1 MSAPIVL
8 GIDLGT
14 SNSVGAVMQGDRV
27 IIVPDAEGNRIHP
40 SVVSFHPSGN
50 VICGHKAKARRIVDP
65 ENTVF
70 SMKRL
75 MGRRFGS
82 PEVRAV
88 RARAP
93 YVIKEGPNEQPMIA
107 TRGGEFTVPQ
117 VSAIVLSYLRQLA
130 ETHLG
135 QPVAH
140 AVITVPANF
149 NDGQR
154 EATKAAG
161 RLAGLEV
168 LRILNEPTAAALAY
182 GYGKSLQSRVAIFDF
197 GGGTFD
203 ITILRLQQRIFEVLA
218 TAGDTYLGGDDIDL
232 RLVDAMIQAFL
243 QVHNIDL
250 RQAPLAVQRLRAVA
264 EQVKC
269 QLSDRARA
277 MVRVQ
282 EIAHGPGGA
291 ALDFSFSLTRD
302 GMNAKVVDI
311 VDRAFVVCDEALR
324 LAGTDVSQIDDM
336 VLVGGTTKM
345 PLVRDRVR
353 QYFGKEPR
361 ADINPDEVVA
371 VGAAIQGATLMQD
384 AGAGERPKALLLD
397 VTPRALGVATVGGY
411 ADTIIQRNAQVPIE
425 QNRIFTTSAD
435 QQTSVVLQVCQG
447 ESRRFDENTALGEL
461 KLDGLRGARRGEV
474 RIVVTFE
481 IDTDGILRVKAKDEE
496 TGNTQ
501 AATIHVLGTMT
512 EAEIQAA
519 LPGGT
524 GGPPPERG

>member
-1 MSAPIVL
+1 MSTPIVL

-14 SNSVGAVMQGDRV
+14 SNSVAAVMVDDRIV
-27 IIVPDAEGNRIHP
+27 IIADAEGNRIHP
-40 SVVSFHPSGN
+40 SVVSFHPSGT

-70 SMKRL
+70 STKRL
-75 MGRRFGS
+75 IGRRFSS

-88 RARAP
+88 RARSP
-93 YVIKEGPNEQPMIA
+93 FVIKEGASEQPMIA

-117 VSAIVLSYLRQLA
+117 ISALVLGYLKQLA
-130 ETHLG
+130 EAQLG
-135 QPVAH
+135 QPVER

-149 NDGQR
+149 NDSQR

-182 GYGKSLQSRVAIFDF
+182 GFGKSLQTRIAIFDF

-243 QVHNIDL
+243 MVHNIDL
-250 RQAPLAVQRLRAVA
+250 RPAPLAVQRLRAVA

-269 QLSDRARA
+269 QLSDRTRA

-282 EIAHGPGGA
+282 EIAHGPNGV
-291 ALDFSFSLTRD
+291 ALDFTFSLTRD

-324 LAGTDVSQIDDM
+324 LAGTDVGQLDDM

-345 PLVRDRVR
+345 PLVRERVR

-371 VGAAIQGATLMQD
+371 VGAAIQGATLMADVGVGQQ
-384 AGAGERPKALLLD
+384 AKPLLLD
-397 VTPRALGVATVGGY
+397 VTPRALGVGTVGGF
-411 ADTIIQRNAQVPIE
+411 ADAVIQRNAQ
-425 QNRIFTTSAD
+425 TH
-435 QQTSVVLQVCQG
+435 VVIPVCQG
-447 ESRRFDENTALGEL
+447 ESRRLDENTLLGEL
-461 KLDGLRGARRGEV
+461 RLEGLRAARRGEV
-474 RIVVTFE
+474 RVEVTFE
-481 IDTDGILRVKAKDEE
+481 IDTDGILKVKAKDQE
-496 TGNTQ
+496 TGQ
-501 AATIHVLGTMT
+501 AQDATIRVLGTMT
-512 EAEIQAA
+512 EAEIEEAVRQRQPDQP
-519 LPGGT
+519 LR
-524 GGPPPERG
+524 EE

>member
-1 MSAPIVL
+1 MSSPIVL

-40 SVVSFHPSGN
+40 SVVSFHPSGT

-93 YVIKEGPNEQPMIA
+93 YVIKEGPNEQPMIS

-117 VSAIVLSYLRQLA
+117 VSAIVLSYLKQLA

-135 QPVAH
+135 QPVSH

-182 GYGKSLQSRVAIFDF
+182 GYGKSLQSRIAIFDF

-203 ITILRLQQRIFEVLA
+203 ITILRLQQRIF
-218 TAGDTYLGGDDIDL
+218 
-232 RLVDAMIQAFL
+232 
-243 QVHNIDL
+243 
-250 RQAPLAVQRLRAVA
+250 
-264 EQVKC
+264 
-269 QLSDRARA
+269 
-277 MVRVQ
+277 
-282 EIAHGPGGA
+282 
-291 ALDFSFSLTRD
+291 
-302 GMNAKVVDI
+302 
-311 VDRAFVVCDEALR
+311 
-324 LAGTDVSQIDDM
+324 
-336 VLVGGTTKM
+336 
-345 PLVRDRVR
+345 
-353 QYFGKEPR
+353 
-361 ADINPDEVVA
+361 
-371 VGAAIQGATLMQD
+371 
-384 AGAGERPKALLLD
+384 
-397 VTPRALGVATVGGY
+397 
-411 ADTIIQRNAQVPIE
+411 
-425 QNRIFTTSAD
+425 
-435 QQTSVVLQVCQG
+435 
-447 ESRRFDENTALGEL
+447 
-461 KLDGLRGARRGEV
+461 
-474 RIVVTFE
+474 
-481 IDTDGILRVKAKDEE
+481 
-496 TGNTQ
+496 
-501 AATIHVLGTMT
+501 
-512 EAEIQAA
+512 
-519 LPGGT
+519 
-524 GGPPPERG
+524 